1 MMTERASNDCA
12 PVETPQELVLEMT
25 LEFETVYAEH
35 PRQIFYLA
43 LRLLGDAAL
52 AEDAAHDVF
61 VKAFRNF
68 TGFRG
73 SADCRTWLYKIT
85 INHCS
90 NLRKRWSAR
99 HIHIAA
105 EDAVFD
111 QHASLDSTP
120 LQNLELK
127 ELGERTQKA
136 LDGLPTEY
144 KLLLLLVGDQDLS
157 YEQIGTLTQQTAA
170 AVRGKL
176 YRARR
181 AFSIAFARSA

>member
-1 MMTERASNDCA
+1 M
-12 PVETPQELVLEMT
+12 
-25 LEFETVYAEH
+25 
-35 PRQIFYLA
+35 
-43 LRLLGDAAL
+43 
-52 AEDAAHDVF
+52 
-61 VKAFRNF
+61 
-68 TGFRG
+68 
-73 SADCRTWLYKIT
+73 
-85 INHCS
+85 
-90 NLRKRWSAR
+90 
-99 HIHIAA
+99 
-105 EDAVFD
+105 FD
-111 QHASLDSTP
+111 QYASLDSTP